1 MGFLTGLF
9 GGETNIWTILLA
21 LIIVIALIFFGVWIL
36 KLIFKASVTIAGGR
50 KRRLAMVDT
59 LAIDNKRNIILIRR
73 DNVEHLIMVSNTGEL
88 LIEGSIPTNSG
99 NSELSVPNSPPIDHK
114 APSLDAKKSTISAG
128 VLAAGSLAVG
138 SAAAMIASKQ
148 NANASEKPQNTPAKK
163 ISADRLGLSRLLR
176 RNEAPKK
183 RQEPERQEPKPQEFK
198 SAESSPIFASAQSPN
213 PQNNTAVIA
222 PIAAASAGASAQTII
237 SAALKT
243 TPSDVQASKTAPVF
257 SNNTVTPLRTTGILK
272 PVSEMSGVKNSASSA
287 PIDVKN
293 INEIKSAPVEDSPVN
308 DSPLE
313 VSSIEINAVENI
325 AGKNDKNT
333 TEKNGTSETKPA
345 HDDELNP
352 PETPNK
358 QPKEAK
364 DPQKT
369 EEVTL
374 NEQDSIKAISP
385 DSAKNE
391 VQQIDAKAMESIEE
405 GTKSGDDGANSSKEA
420 GDSGSETDPKSKE
433 KTS

>member
-50 KRRLAMVDT
+50 KRRLAMVDS

-88 LIEGSIPTNSG
+88 LIEGSIPANSG

-114 APSLDAKKSTISAG
+114 IPSLDAKKPALSAG
-128 VLAAGSLAVG
+128 GLAAGSLAAG
-138 SAAAMIASKQ
+138 GAAAMIANKQ
-148 NANASEKPQNTPAKK
+148 NNNAIAKPQNTPAKK

-176 RNEAPKK
+176 RKNETSINQTEPAPLPT
-183 RQEPERQEPKPQEFK
+183 QSSQPQK
-198 SAESSPIFASAQSPN
+198 
-213 PQNNTAVIA
+213 NTAAVA
-222 PIAAASAGASAQTII
+222 PIAAAAAAGESTQTII
-237 SAALKT
+237 SAAIKSA
-243 TPSDVQASKTAPVF
+243 PSDAQASKIAPVF
-257 SNNTVTPLRTTGILK
+257 ANNTITPLRNTGILK
-272 PVSEMSGVKNSASSA
+272 PISEMSGVKNSILPDPKDA
-287 PIDVKN
+287 KN
-293 INEIKSAPVEDSPVN
+293 INEIKSSPVEDSPVEDSPLD

-313 VSSIEINAVENI
+313 ISSIEINAVEDI
-325 AGKNDKNT
+325 AGKNDENA
-333 TEKNGTSETKPA
+333 TEKNGANETKPA
-345 HDDELNP
+345 HGDELNSA
-352 PETPNK
+352 ETPN
-358 QPKEAK
+358 QQSKEAK

-369 EEVTL
+369 EEVTS
-374 NEQDSIKAISP
+374 NKQDSIKAITP

-405 GTKSGDDGANSSKEA
+405 GTNSGDDGAKSSKEA
-420 GDSGSETDPKSKE
+420 GDSGSATDPKSKE